1 MPTITDTALHIFNRW
16 RILDIHRNNVNGYAV
31 DAGSPGK
38 PPIKDANSMV
48 LAKMQKC
55 KSAWDPISIE
65 EKYCNEIPSTF
76 TRNFVAQGKFCSP
89 SSTTHIC
96 R

>member
-31 DAGSPGK
+31 DASSPGK
-38 PPIKDANSMV
+38 PPVKDANSMV

-55 KSAWDPISIE
+55 LGSYFNWKRSIAT
-65 EKYCNEIPSTF
+65 KYHQLS
-76 TRNFVAQGKFCSP
+76 QG
-89 SSTTHIC
+89 IL
-96 R
+96 